1 MYTKKQYSKAPMNK
15 AKKHLFY
22 PFRMFSKVLKKPSIL
37 FKSKVLL
44 ASYVILAIPVILIA
58 AAIILVLKDVPR
70 ATVIGSTKFPQSST
84 IYSRDGKLL
93 YTIYASKNQSFVSL
107 TKIPKYLQEAT
118 ISIEDKNFYNHGA
131 IDLKGIARA
140 AYVTLIA
147 HKSLQGGST
156 ITQQLVR
163 NSLLTLDQTITRKVK
178 EVVLSFVVES
188 IYSKDRILEMYL
200 NQVSY
205 GGTAWGVEA
214 ASQIYFGKDVSKL
227 TLPESAFL
235 AGLPQAPSVYSPFG
249 SHPEDGKR
257 RQLQVLQAMKD
268 SGYIT
273 KDQQEKAASE
283 ELVFNQIKDNII
295 APHFVFFIKDLLV
308 QEYGEKM
315 VEQGGLT
322 VTTSL
327 DLSVQRIT
335 EDSIA
340 TEEATLSTKN
350 WYNAASMVTRPGTG
364 EILAMV
370 GSRNYFDT
378 ARDGNVNVTI
388 ARRQPGSSIKP
399 INYVTGL
406 IKGYTA
412 ATPFVDRRT
421 CFPNPTGAPYCPQN
435 YDFKFHGVQQ
445 MRYSLANSFNIPA
458 VKMLKLNGID
468 AMIATASAMG
478 INSFTDPERYGLSLT
493 LGGGEVTMVD
503 MMEAYGVFA
512 NSGYKIELHPILKV
526 TDSTGKILQQYK
538 PVESP
543 LLGKKVLPD
552 GVSYIISNILA
563 DNGARTPE
571 FGSNSP
577 LYIKGYNVSVKTGTT
592 NDYRDN
598 WTFGYTPSYVVGTWV
613 GNNDNKPLQGVS
625 SGITGAAP
633 IWHQIM
639 ATLIKGKPVESLS
652 KPDNVVGAT
661 ICATSGLLPE
671 PAGSPYVCPTRFE
684 YFVKGT
690 VPRTVDP
697 GLKKVFVDKTT
708 QALAPAGKTDN
719 VEEKDE
725 AIVTDPTGDSYCVTC
740 PQPQDPTPTP
750 HP

>member
-1 MYTKKQYSKAPMNK
+1 MFTKKQYSKAKMPNTK
-15 AKKHLFY
+15 RTLN
-22 PFRMFSKVLKKPSIL
+22 PFRLILKVVKKPSLL
-37 FKSKVLL
+37 FKSKWLLLSYTLISIPIIIIIVAVL
-44 ASYVILAIPVILIA
+44 
-58 AAIILVLKDVPR
+58 LVLKDVPR
-70 ATVIGSTKFPQSST
+70 ATVIGSHNFPQSSK
-84 IYSRDGKLL
+84 IMAKDGTLL
-93 YTIYASKNQSFVSL
+93 YTIYASKNQSFVQLS
-107 TKIPKYLQEAT
+107 KIPKNLQHA
-118 ISIEDKNFYNHGA
+118 SVAIEDKNFYNHGA
-131 IDLKGIARA
+131 IDIKGIIRA
-140 AYVTLIA
+140 IFVTLS
-147 HKSLQGGST
+147 HKSVQGGST

-163 NSLLTLDQTITRKVK
+163 NSLLTLDRTLVRKAK
-178 EVVLSFVVES
+178 EIILSFVVES

-214 ASQIYFGKDVSKL
+214 ASQIYFGEDVSRL
-227 TLPESAFL
+227 TLSESAFL

-249 SHPEDGKR
+249 SHPEEGKK
-257 RQLQVLQAMKD
+257 RQLQVLQAMRD

-273 KDQQEKAASE
+273 KAEQEKAAHEKLS
-283 ELVFNQIKDNII
+283 FNQIKDNII
-295 APHFVFFIKDLLV
+295 APHFVFYIKDLLV
-308 QEYGEKM
+308 QQYGEKV

-327 DLSVQRIT
+327 DLKIQKLT
-335 EDSIA
+335 EDAIA
-340 TEEATLSTKN
+340 TEEATLSEKN

-378 ARDGNVNVTI
+378 TRDGNVNVTI
-388 ARRQPGSSIKP
+388 SKRQPGSSIKP
-399 INYVTGL
+399 INYATGL

-412 ATPFVDRRT
+412 ATPFVDQKT
-421 CFPNPTGAPYCPQN
+421 CFPNPTGAPYCPLN

-458 VKMLKLNGID
+458 VKMLKLNGLD

-493 LGGGEVTMVD
+493 LGGGEVTMVE
-503 MMEAYGVFA
+503 MAQAYGVFA
-512 NSGYKIELHPILKV
+512 NSGYKISLHPILKI
-526 TDSTGKILQQYK
+526 TDSSGKTLQQYK

-543 LLGKKVLPD
+543 LLGKKVLPE
-552 GVSYIISNILA
+552 GVSYIISNILS
-563 DNGARTPE
+563 DNGARSAE

-577 LYIKGYNVSVKTGTT
+577 LNIKGFTVSVKTGTT

-598 WTFGYTPSYVVGTWV
+598 WTIGYTPSYVVATWV
-613 GNNDNKPLQGVS
+613 GNNDNKPLRGVS

-639 ATLIKGKPVESLS
+639 EGLIKDKPPETLN

-671 PAGSPYVCPTRFE
+671 PAGSPYICPTRYE
-684 YFVKGT
+684 YFIKGT

-697 GLKKVFVDKTT
+697 GLKKVFIDKTT
-708 QALAPAGKTDN
+708 QQIAPAGQTDN

-740 PQPQDPTPTP
+740 PQAPAPTPTP
-750 HP
+750 